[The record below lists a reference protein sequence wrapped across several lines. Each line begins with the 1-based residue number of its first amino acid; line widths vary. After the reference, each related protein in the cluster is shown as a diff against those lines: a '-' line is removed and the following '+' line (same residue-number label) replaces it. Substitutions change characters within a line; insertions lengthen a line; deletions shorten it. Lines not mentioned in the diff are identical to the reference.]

1 MVAFCAGWSQTRK
14 YVLTGPRFI
23 EGRSTNC
30 SKASNRIF
38 LRVHPIT
45 HWPRTCALL
54 LVPKTKSDKKLTFEE
69 ALAELESI
77 VETMEG
83 GQLPL
88 EKSLSAYK
96 RGAELLQF
104 CQRQLQD
111 AQQQVKVLEAETLQK
126 FAGEDGDE

>member
-1 MVAFCAGWSQTRK
+1 LINYWLAEAVKNT
-14 YVLTGPRFI
+14 P
-23 EGRSTNC
+23 NC
-30 SKASNRIF
+30 SATCNRLF
-38 LRVHPIT
+38 LQVTRLPLDRDDARSCL
-45 HWPRTCALL
+45 P
-54 LVPKTKSDKKLTFEE
+54 VPKTKTDKQLTFED

-77 VETMEG
+77 VETMED

-111 AQQQVKVLEAETLQK
+111 AQQQVNVLEAETLQK
-126 FAGEDGDE
+126 FAGDDGDE